1 MPCPSCR
8 SALPP
13 GARFCPSCG
22 SPSTPGPAMAK
33 PTGRK
38 VVTVLFCDLVGSTA
52 LSGTLD
58 AETLRSVTLRWF
70 DLMRL
75 RIEDQGGTV
84 EKFIGDAVMAVFGV
98 PTVREDDARRAL
110 AAALAMRE
118 ALAGL
123 NARLEQAVGVRLEM
137 RIGVNTGQVVTG
149 SATLRQAMVSG
160 EAVNVAARLEQNAAA
175 GEILIGSD
183 TLAAAGP
190 GVRTADRGP
199 LLLKGKSDRVHAH
212 LLLGADEEEDPER
225 LRRFDLG
232 FVGRTHELAVLE
244 RALARVV
251 GERRA
256 GRLVVGG
263 EAGQGKT
270 RLVREW
276 IHRTAATK
284 PPRVTGTRAKA
295 PIVAGPRAKAP
306 MVTATSAMAAAA
318 AARPRHGVG
327 RCRAR
332 GEQPSLGPL
341 ADAVADL
348 LKTGGR
354 PAPSPE
360 LDLLDGGL
368 LLDGTPTPSPADTC
382 AALAKV
388 LAELSATEPVVLVID
403 DCHWAAQPLFDTLER
418 LLRALTDAAVLIVL
432 LTRPHLFDTRPELA
446 QDAVPLGGLSDAE
459 AQLLAAELTGGAAGG
474 EPLGPR
480 VLARVGGN
488 PLHLEQLLLAGNQ
501 VEADGVPLQLQALI
515 GARID
520 ALDPPEH
527 RALGVASVLG
537 GDFTA
542 DELTALAAHPAEAW
556 TGSEVRSTLHRLVL
570 HRLIRPDG
578 EAFRFAGGL
587 IQEVVYASQSKM
599 DRADRHERAARL
611 DSVRERGGAA
621 VGAHLDHAYRY
632 RVELGAQDPHTDGLR
647 RRAADALAEAGRLA
661 LAHADPVW
669 AADLLSRATARY
681 APGEPG
687 GTATRRRL
695 GQTLLDLGRGAEGRA
710 LLEALLAELTP
721 STPPAGSPAAPPGN
735 ALTGAEGARPDD
747 TSAARSDASHGPLP
761 DGSPLGAPGGA
772 AVSEVVVE
780 AAHARLALA
789 SVGPSAG
796 RGETPAE
803 AAGATLPVF
812 AAAGD
817 DLGQAKACLR
827 LAQGAQ
833 EQGRHRKAERLLA
846 RALDHAVRADAE
858 PERAAALGATGVSL
872 WRGPQPVADAVAR
885 CRELLTDQGAGRR
898 AVRLTLNCPLAVLL
912 ALHDD
917 RDGAL
922 ACLAEAEQLA
932 KRLGYAEADAFLPI
946 FAATVADLAGR
957 PDQALLSLERA
968 AASARELG
976 ATALLRSALLD
987 TARIRV
993 DLGDWRTADAA
1004 LAELEGTRAE
1014 AARPRAEAADLDG
1027 LRARIAA
1034 ARGQSTAATRLAAR
1048 ALATAARTD
1057 SPIVRGL
1064 AALDLARTELV
1075 LGHPAE
1081 ASDAATRAR
1090 AYFAAKG
1097 HLPAVRQAEAVTK
1110 AVSGTRRPTT
1120 GPESGPARRPTTGPE
1135 SGPEPCLESGSE
1147 PGPTPGP
1154 EAVTEPRPQP
1164 APRPGP
1170 GPEHGPGPGPEPRSG
1185 PGSATESATGSGPW
1199 PVLGPESATGS
1210 GPWPVLGPE
1219 SATGSGPW
1227 PGLGPRSVAA
1237 SGSTAAPAALPAPG
1251 DATVRASGE
1260 TARPVASSALGETAS
1275 PAPGETANP
1284 APGPTARPA
1293 PGETVPRATPRP
1305 APHKAPR

>member
-1 MPCPSCR
+1 MSCASCR

-22 SPSTPGPAMAK
+22 SPSTTGPVMAR

-52 LSGTLD
+52 LSGALD

-98 PTVREDDARRAL
+98 PAVREDDARRAL

-123 NARLEQAVGVRLEM
+123 NARLEPAVGVRLQM
-137 RIGVNTGQVVTG
+137 RIGVNTGQVVAG
-149 SATLRQAMVSG
+149 SANLRQAMVSG
-160 EAVNVAARLEQNAAA
+160 EPVNVAARLEQNAAA
-175 GEILIGSD
+175 GEILIGPD

-190 GVRTADRGP
+190 GIRTTETGP
-199 LLLKGKSDRVHAH
+199 LLLKGKSDRVPAYR
-212 LLLGADEEEDPER
+212 LLGLDEGDGPEA

-232 FVGRTHELAVLE
+232 FVGRASELALLE
-244 RALARVV
+244 QALGQVV
-251 GERRA
+251 RTRRA

-276 IHRTAATK
+276 MHRARTTTALVTTATT
-284 PPRVTGTRAKA
+284 PTALVTTATTATTATTPTTPQEATRATRVTRATTM
-295 PIVAGPRAKAP
+295 PGPG
-306 MVTATSAMAAAA
+306 
-318 AARPRHGVG
+318 RPHHGVG

-368 LLDGTPTPSPADTC
+368 LLDGTPNPSPADTC

-388 LAELSATEPVVLVID
+388 LAELSATHPVVLVID
-403 DCHWAAQPLFDTLER
+403 DCHWAARPLFEALDR

-432 LTRPHLFDTRPELA
+432 LTRPQLFDIRPELA
-446 QDAVPLGGLSDAE
+446 VDAVPLGGLSDAE
-459 AQLLAAELTGGAAGG
+459 AQLLAAELTGGTASG
-474 EPLGPR
+474 EPLDPG

-488 PLHLEQLLLAGNQ
+488 PLHLEQLLVAGDA
-501 VEADGVPLQLQALI
+501 VDADSVPLQLQALI

-527 RALGVASVLG
+527 RALGLASVVG

-542 DELTALAAHPAEAW
+542 QELTALAGPPAEAW
-556 TGSEVRSTLHRLVL
+556 TGSELRSTLHRLVL

-611 DSVRERGGAA
+611 DSVRERGSAA
-621 VGAHLDHAYRY
+621 VGAHLEHAYRY

-647 RRAADALAEAGRLA
+647 RRAANALAEAGRLA

-687 GTATRRRL
+687 STSARRRL
-695 GQTLLDLGRGAEGRA
+695 GQTLLDLGRGPEGRT
-710 LLEALLAELTP
+710 LLEEVLAEAAHTPGAPTGTP
-721 STPPAGSPAAPPGN
+721 SASARNDATDAPS
-735 ALTGAEGARPDD
+735 GAQSCGA
-747 TSAARSDASHGPLP
+747 SGASGDPSGP
-761 DGSPLGAPGGA
+761 SPLHDDGAVVA
-772 AVSEVVVE
+772 EVVVE

-796 RGETPAE
+796 RDESAAE

-827 LAQGAQ
+827 LAQRAQ
-833 EQGRHRKAERLLA
+833 EQGRHRAAERLLT

-872 WRGPQPVADAVAR
+872 WRGPQPVADAIAR
-885 CRELLTDQGAGRR
+885 CRGLLADQGAGRR

-922 ACLAEAEQLA
+922 ACLAEADQLA

-946 FAATVADLAGR
+946 FAATVADLTGR
-957 PDQALLSLERA
+957 PEEALRSLERA

-976 ATALLRSALLD
+976 ATGLLHGALLD
-987 TARIRV
+987 AARIRL
-993 DLGDWRTADAA
+993 DLGDWRTAHRT
-1004 LAELEGTRAE
+1004 LAELEGEERDEPARARAE
-1014 AARPRAEAADLDG
+1014 SADLDG

-1048 ALATAARTD
+1048 ALATAGRTD
-1057 SPIVRGL
+1057 SPIVQGL
-1064 AALDLARTELV
+1064 AALDLARTALA
-1075 LGHPAE
+1075 LGRPADAAE
-1081 ASDAATRAR
+1081 AATRAR
-1090 AYFAAKG
+1090 GCFVAKG
-1097 HLPAVRQAEAVTK
+1097 HLPAARQAEAV
-1110 AVSGTRRPTT
+1110 AEASGVRVIEAPGVRERAPGLREVEAPGVRDATAAPVRETDASGAWDGVRR
-1120 GPESGPARRPTTGPE
+1120 R
-1135 SGPEPCLESGSE
+1135 
-1147 PGPTPGP
+1147 TPG
-1154 EAVTEPRPQP
+1154 AAG
-1164 APRPGP
+1164 APRP
-1170 GPEHGPGPGPEPRSG
+1170 E
-1185 PGSATESATGSGPW
+1185 
-1199 PVLGPESATGS
+1199 PESAPDS
-1210 GPWPVLGPE
+1210 
-1219 SATGSGPW
+1219 
-1227 PGLGPRSVAA
+1227 R
-1237 SGSTAAPAALPAPG
+1237 
-1251 DATVRASGE
+1251 DAVEPLTDAGE
-1260 TARPVASSALGETAS
+1260 E
-1275 PAPGETANP
+1275 
-1284 APGPTARPA
+1284 
-1293 PGETVPRATPRP
+1293 
-1305 APHKAPR
+1305 APR

>member
-1 MPCPSCR
+1 M
-8 SALPP
+8 
-13 GARFCPSCG
+13 AR
-22 SPSTPGPAMAK
+22 

-52 LSGTLD
+52 LSGALD

-98 PTVREDDARRAL
+98 PAVREDDARRAL

-123 NARLEQAVGVRLEM
+123 NARLEPAVGVRLQM
-137 RIGVNTGQVVTG
+137 RIGVNTGQVVAG
-149 SATLRQAMVSG
+149 SANLRQAMVSG
-160 EAVNVAARLEQNAAA
+160 EPVNVAARLEQNAAA
-175 GEILIGSD
+175 GEILIGPD

-190 GVRTADRGP
+190 GIRTTETGP
-199 LLLKGKSDRVHAH
+199 LLLKGKSDRVPAYR
-212 LLLGADEEEDPER
+212 LLGLDEEDGPEA

-232 FVGRTHELAVLE
+232 FVGRSRELTLLKGALE
-244 RALARVV
+244 RVV
-251 GERRA
+251 RTRRA

-276 IHRTAATK
+276 MHRATRTTPVTTTTALVTTATA
-284 PPRVTGTRAKA
+284 PTTPQEATRATGA
-295 PIVAGPRAKAP
+295 TTMPGPG
-306 MVTATSAMAAAA
+306 
-318 AARPRHGVG
+318 RPHHGVG

-354 PAPSPE
+354 PTPSPE

-368 LLDGTPTPSPADTC
+368 LLDGTPNPSPADTC

-388 LAELSATEPVVLVID
+388 LAELSATRPVVLVID
-403 DCHWAAQPLFDTLER
+403 DCHWAARPLFEALDR

-432 LTRPHLFDTRPELA
+432 LTRPQLFDTRPELA
-446 QDAVPLGGLSDAE
+446 EGAVPLGGLSDAE
-459 AQLLAAELTGGAAGG
+459 AQLLAAELTGGPASG
-474 EPLGPR
+474 EPLDPR

-488 PLHLEQLLLAGNQ
+488 PLHLEQLLVAGDP
-501 VEADGVPLQLQALI
+501 VDAESVPLQLQALI

-527 RALGVASVLG
+527 RALGLASVLG

-542 DELTALAAHPAEAW
+542 EELVALAGPPAEAW
-556 TGSEVRSTLHRLVL
+556 TGSELRATLHRLVL

-611 DSVRERGGAA
+611 DSVRDRGSAA
-621 VGAHLDHAYRY
+621 VGAHLEHAYRY

-647 RRAADALAEAGRLA
+647 RRAANALAEAGRLA

-687 GTATRRRL
+687 STAARRRL
-695 GQTLLDLGRGAEGRA
+695 GQTLLDLGRGPEGKT
-710 LLEALLAELTP
+710 LLEEVLTE
-721 STPPAGSPAAPPGN
+721 AAPPPDTARNG
-735 ALTGAEGARPDD
+735 ATGVLPGDTTGVPLRGA
-747 TSAARSDASHGPLP
+747 SAGTPADAASGPPPGATSDAPFGAASGDPSA
-761 DGSPLGAPGGA
+761 GSLGAPGDPSGLSPLRA
-772 AVSEVVVE
+772 TGTPVTEVVVE

-796 RGETPAE
+796 RGESAAE

-827 LAQGAQ
+827 LAQRAQ
-833 EQGRHRKAERLLA
+833 EQGRHRAAERLLA

-872 WRGPQPVADAVAR
+872 WRGPQPVADAIAR
-885 CRELLTDQGAGRR
+885 CRGLLADQGVGRR

-922 ACLAEAEQLA
+922 ACLAEADQLA

-957 PDQALLSLERA
+957 PDEALLSLERA

-976 ATALLRSALLD
+976 ATGLLHGALLD
-987 TARIRV
+987 AARIRL
-993 DLGDWRTADAA
+993 DLGDWRTAHST
-1004 LAELEGTRAE
+1004 LAELEGEERDE
-1014 AARPRAEAADLDG
+1014 PARPRAESADLDG

-1048 ALATAARTD
+1048 ALATAGSTD
-1057 SPIVRGL
+1057 SPIVQGL
-1064 AALDLARTELV
+1064 AALDLARTALA
-1075 LGHPAE
+1075 LGRPADAAE
-1081 ASDAATRAR
+1081 AATRAR
-1090 AYFAAKG
+1090 TFFAAKG
-1097 HLPAVRQAEAVTK
+1097 HLPAARQAEAVAEMSGVREIEAPRVRVIDASGARDPK
-1110 AVSGTRRPTT
+1110 AAPVREADASGARDRPPRRTPGTAGAHRPEPAADPHPRHAVERPTDA
-1120 GPESGPARRPTTGPE
+1120 GEE
-1135 SGPEPCLESGSE
+1135 
-1147 PGPTPGP
+1147 
-1154 EAVTEPRPQP
+1154 
-1164 APRPGP
+1164 APR
-1170 GPEHGPGPGPEPRSG
+1170 
-1185 PGSATESATGSGPW
+1185 
-1199 PVLGPESATGS
+1199 
-1210 GPWPVLGPE
+1210 
-1219 SATGSGPW
+1219 
-1227 PGLGPRSVAA
+1227 
-1237 SGSTAAPAALPAPG
+1237 
-1251 DATVRASGE
+1251 
-1260 TARPVASSALGETAS
+1260 
-1275 PAPGETANP
+1275 
-1284 APGPTARPA
+1284 
-1293 PGETVPRATPRP
+1293 
-1305 APHKAPR
+1305 

>member
-1 MPCPSCR
+1 MPCASCR
-8 SALPP
+8 SPLPP

-22 SPSTPGPAMAK
+22 SPSTPGPVMAT

-52 LSGTLD
+52 LSGALD

-70 DLMRL
+70 DLMRQ
-75 RIEDQGGTV
+75 RIEEQGGTV

-98 PTVREDDARRAL
+98 PAVREDDARRAL

-123 NARLEQAVGVRLEM
+123 NARLEEAVGVRLEM

-175 GEILIGSD
+175 GEILIGPD

-190 GVRTADRGP
+190 GVRTVETGP
-199 LLLKGKSDRVHAH
+199 LLLKGKSDRVPAH
-212 LLLGADEEEDPER
+212 LLLGVDEEEGPEA

-232 FVGRTHELAVLE
+232 FVGRSREIGLLDE
-244 RALARVV
+244 ALAQVV
-251 GERRA
+251 RTRRA

-276 IHRTAATK
+276 IHR
-284 PPRVTGTRAKA
+284 
-295 PIVAGPRAKAP
+295 
-306 MVTATSAMAAAA
+306 ATSARGATGAALTATIQTAQTALTAPTVAA
-318 AARPRHGVG
+318 VTVTPPREAVLTTPAAGPRHGVG

-368 LLDGTPTPSPADTC
+368 LLDGTPNPSPADTC

-403 DCHWAAQPLFDTLER
+403 DCHWAAQPLFDALQR

-432 LTRPHLFDTRPELA
+432 LTRPQLFDARPELA
-446 QDAVPLGGLSDAE
+446 ADAVPLGGLSDAE
-459 AQLLAAELTGGAAGG
+459 AQLLAAELTGGAANG
-474 EPLGPR
+474 EPLGPG

-488 PLHLEQLLLAGNQ
+488 PLHLEQLLLAGDQ
-501 VEADGVPLQLQALI
+501 VDADSVPLQLQALI

-542 DELTALAAHPAEAW
+542 DELTALAGHPAETW
-556 TGSEVRSTLHRLVL
+556 TGPELLSTIHRLVR
-570 HRLIRPDG
+570 HRLIRPHG

-611 DSVRERGGAA
+611 DSVRARGGAA
-621 VGAHLDHAYRY
+621 VGAHLEHAHRY

-669 AADLLSRATARY
+669 AADLLARAAARY
-681 APGEPG
+681 AAGEPG
-687 GTATRRRL
+687 STTTRRRL
-695 GQTLLDLGRGAEGRA
+695 GQTLLDLGRGTEGRA
-710 LLEALLAELTP
+710 LLEEVLAEY
-721 STPPAGSPAAPPGN
+721 TPPAASAADAAGDVPTDAASATGPAVGTFATTSAVDGHPHAAADAHSAHAPDAAGDVPTDATSTPDPADAAPATVPTHVPAVGASATTAPDVGRIAAP
-735 ALTGAEGARPDD
+735 ALPAVGEVVAEA
-747 TSAARSDASHGPLP
+747 
-761 DGSPLGAPGGA
+761 
-772 AVSEVVVE
+772 VVE

-789 SVGPSAG
+789 SAGPSAG
-796 RGETPAE
+796 HGESPAE
-803 AAGATLPVF
+803 AASATLPVF

-817 DLGQAKACLR
+817 DLGQARACLR
-827 LAQGAQ
+827 LAQRAQ
-833 EQGRHRKAERLLA
+833 EQGRHGEAERLLG
-846 RALDHAVRADAE
+846 RALGHAVRADAE

-885 CRELLTDQGAGRR
+885 CRELLADQGAGRR

-912 ALHDD
+912 ALDDD
-917 RDGAL
+917 REGAL

-946 FAATVADLAGR
+946 FTATVADLAGR
-957 PDQALLSLERA
+957 PGEALQSLERA
-968 AASARELG
+968 AASARDLG
-976 ATALLRSALLD
+976 ATGLLRGALLD
-987 TARIRV
+987 AARIRL
-993 DLGDWRTADAA
+993 DLGDWRAA
-1004 LAELEGTRAE
+1004 HTVLAELEEPRAE
-1014 AARPRAEAADLDG
+1014 PARPRAESADLDG

-1034 ARGQSTAATRLAAR
+1034 ARGQSTTATRLAAR
-1048 ALATAARTD
+1048 ALATARRTD
-1057 SPIVRGL
+1057 SPLVQGL
-1064 AALDLARTELV
+1064 AALDLARTALA
-1075 LGHPAE
+1075 LDRPADGAE
-1081 ASDAATRAR
+1081 AAARAR

-1097 HLPAVRQAEAVTK
+1097 HLPAVRLAEAAADACAEGRPEAT
-1110 AVSGTRRPTT
+1110 AVRVARTGTGTRT
-1120 GPESGPARRPTTGPE
+1120 GTGE
-1135 SGPEPCLESGSE
+1135 E
-1147 PGPTPGP
+1147 
-1154 EAVTEPRPQP
+1154 
-1164 APRPGP
+1164 APR
-1170 GPEHGPGPGPEPRSG
+1170 
-1185 PGSATESATGSGPW
+1185 
-1199 PVLGPESATGS
+1199 
-1210 GPWPVLGPE
+1210 
-1219 SATGSGPW
+1219 
-1227 PGLGPRSVAA
+1227 
-1237 SGSTAAPAALPAPG
+1237 
-1251 DATVRASGE
+1251 
-1260 TARPVASSALGETAS
+1260 
-1275 PAPGETANP
+1275 
-1284 APGPTARPA
+1284 
-1293 PGETVPRATPRP
+1293 
-1305 APHKAPR
+1305 